1 MKGYFDRN
9 MIYIWIFFMILSCKI
24 LFLDVFVV
32 KIFLIVKKIFNYF
45 GLILE
50 EKKKEYY
57 VG

>member
-1 MKGYFDRN
+1 
-9 MIYIWIFFMILSCKI
+9 MILSCKI

-32 KIFLIVKKIFNYF
+32 KGFLIVKKKFNYF
-45 GLILE
+45 GLIWE

>member
-1 MKGYFDRN
+1 MN
-9 MIYIWIFFMILSCKI
+9 FFMILSCKI

-32 KIFLIVKKIFNYF
+32 KGFLIVKKKFNYF
-45 GLILE
+45 GLIWE